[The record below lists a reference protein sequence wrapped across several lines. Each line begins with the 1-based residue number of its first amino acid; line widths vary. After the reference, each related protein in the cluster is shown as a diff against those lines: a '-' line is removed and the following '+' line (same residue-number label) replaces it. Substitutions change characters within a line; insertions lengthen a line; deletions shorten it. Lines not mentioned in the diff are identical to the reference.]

1 MIIKEYGNA
10 DLFLNEYETE
20 LLEME
25 VSSQL
30 LLCAAS
36 QSQNS
41 LADMKELFG
50 AVLDEDKVLLL
61 FAIPNNLELL
71 LYSCDVQT
79 ELKAAAALA
88 DYLGEKSTILSGL
101 NAKQSLCQSFIDH
114 YKKYHKGTIIQKL
127 GTDIMELRK
136 LNDVKPVIGLQRLAT
151 MEDVKL
157 VADWIIQFQ
166 IDAMIDEA
174 DYEATVLK
182 ASQMIAR
189 GQVYLYENENN
200 QVVSMAAAT
209 RKLVHGMGI
218 TYIFT
223 PPEHRGQGYAA
234 ANIYYLSKQLLEQGY
249 EFCTLFVDKLNPLTN
264 RAYEKLGYNV
274 IEDNYEYKIIPL
286 ESYSPD
292 VLM

>member
-1 MIIKEYGNA
+1 MIIKEFANA
-10 DLFLNEYETE
+10 DTFLKEYEAI

-30 LLCAAS
+30 LYIAAN

-41 LADMKELFG
+41 LADTKELFG
-50 AVLDEDKVLLL
+50 AVLDDDKVLLL
-61 FAIPNNLELL
+61 FAITMNLELL
-71 LYSCDVQT
+71 LYTPDIPNESRAT
-79 ELKAAAALA
+79 AALA
-88 DYLGEKSTILSGL
+88 DYLGEKSILVYGL
-101 NAKQSLCQSFIDH
+101 NAKLSLCQGFIDH
-114 YKKYHKGTIIQKL
+114 YKKFHKGTFIQKL
-127 GTDIMELRK
+127 GTDIMELRQ
-136 LNDVKPVIGLQRLAT
+136 LNDVKPVSGQQRLAT

-166 IDAMIDEA
+166 IEAMIDET

-182 ASQMIAR
+182 ASQLIAR
-189 GQVYLYENENN
+189 QQMYLYENDEKL
-200 QVVSMAAAT
+200 VVSMAAAT

-249 EFCTLFVDKLNPLTN
+249 IFCTLFVDKMNPLTN
-264 RAYEKLGYNV
+264 KAYEKLGYKV

-292 VLM
+292 AMT